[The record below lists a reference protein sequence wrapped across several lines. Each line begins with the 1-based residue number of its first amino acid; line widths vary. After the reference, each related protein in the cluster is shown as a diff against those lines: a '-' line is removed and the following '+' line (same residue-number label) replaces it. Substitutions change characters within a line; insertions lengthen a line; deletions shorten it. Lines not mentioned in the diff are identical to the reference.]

1 MNQELKVLIDIYFND
16 NLVCA
21 SLYGSRARNENE
33 IDANVDIIIITK
45 NPVNHSSK
53 EIFYKKFQDF
63 CKTNNYKYDKLKP
76 VEIIYIEDIHLAL
89 QGYGFI
95 LKDSK
100 IIIGQIFE
108 NDWSA
113 FNSSRKLLA
122 GFATPSLYLTGDK
135 NAYKALIKEA
145 QRCVM
150 AIISYNNKTEIK
162 PESLEKIL
170 IGSGKEYL
178 GFCQTN
184 ETRKYIKRIYANRYT
199 EESNHLKYLPAIKKY
214 EDYEVENEYLG
225 FYESSEDWNSLFN
238 NIFDL
243 SKRTFQASQPLIYRE
258 SAELQK
264 MIAKNIPERGIPFDS
279 LMEQLDVI
287 GKYSI
292 HQNNLSYVAFPDSG
306 NSKAAITAAIYVQFL
321 NQNMIAVDKSA
332 PIGTFI
338 EIQLISWLREL
349 IGYEVNEVK
358 SALEL
363 GGIATMGGVMA
374 NTIGLLLAR
383 SNAFPNSR
391 MNGLHQEKKTPYL
404 LIADSTLEHYSH
416 ISSFWWLGMGEENI
430 VKVKANG
437 FDFDID
443 DLRAKIKQYDTDDSK
458 VVAVIC
464 LAGDS
469 RTTSIQNIKEIYE
482 LTSLKNIWLHVDACH
497 GGLALFSSQKEVLCR
512 DYHLADSICI
522 DPHKVLGIPYS
533 SSYCLFKD
541 PTILS
546 NVSKSTDITIKKGS
560 FDLGQITP
568 FMGSRPFDSLK
579 LWSVINYHGMSG
591 LKKIVDKRTNNA
603 KKWAEMLNA
612 SDYFKVLHDPEI
624 TAVSFSI
631 NPDVIN
637 GEVNAETI
645 GAINR
650 KLHDIC
656 YKEGWLVLH
665 MFDLI
670 DFQNRLNVLTKV
682 PIRVLGTNFGNAL
695 LDEQHLTKLIK
706 YLENNVKRFILDQQS
721 MNLAVAD

>member
-1 MNQELKVLIDIYFND
+1 MNQINELKILIDTYFRD

-33 IDANVDIIIITK
+33 IDSNFDIIIITE
-45 NPVNHSSK
+45 NPVNYDLK
-53 EIFYKKFQDF
+53 EKFYKKFQYF
-63 CKTNNYKYDKLKP
+63 CTTNNYKYDALKP

-95 LKDSK
+95 LKDK
-100 IIIGQIFE
+100 TIIIDPIFQ
-108 NDWSA
+108 NGWSA
-113 FNSSRKLLA
+113 FNIYRKLLA
-122 GFATPSLYLTGDK
+122 SFATPSLYITGDEA
-135 NAYKALIKEA
+135 AYNSLVKKA

-150 AIISYNNKTEIK
+150 AIISFNNKNETK
-162 PESLEKIL
+162 PEDLEKLL
-170 IGSGKEYL
+170 IGPGKEYL

-184 ETRKYIKRIYANRYT
+184 TTRKYIKKIY
-199 EESNHLKYLPAIKKY
+199 SNQYAKKSNYSKYLPDIKKY
-214 EDYEVENEYLG
+214 EDYKVENEYLG
-225 FYESSEDWNSLFN
+225 FYDSSESWDSLFN
-238 NIFDL
+238 DVFNV
-243 SKRTFQASQPLIYRE
+243 SKRAFQAEPPLIYKE
-258 SAELQK
+258 PDELQK
-264 MIAKNIPERGIPFDS
+264 MVTKNIPEKGILFNS
-279 LMEQLDVI
+279 LMEQLDAI
-287 GKYSI
+287 GRYSI
-292 HQNNLSYVAFPDSG
+292 HQNNLNYIAFPDSG
-306 NSKAAITAAIYVQFL
+306 NSKAAIAAAIFVPFL

-349 IGYEVNEVK
+349 VGYKVNKVE

-363 GGIATMGGVMA
+363 GGIATTGGVMA

-383 SNAFPNSR
+383 ANAFPNAR
-391 MNGLHQEKKTPYL
+391 VNGLNHEKKTPYL

-430 VKVKANG
+430 IKVKANG

-443 DLRAKIKQYDTDDSK
+443 DLKAKIKKYDNDDSK

-482 LTSLKNIWLHVDACH
+482 VTSQKNIWLHVDACH
-497 GGLALFSSQKEVLCR
+497 GGLALFSAQKEVLCQ

-541 PTILS
+541 PTIL
-546 NVSKSTDITIKKGS
+546 NKVSKSTDITMKKGS

-591 LKKIVDKRTNNA
+591 LKKIVDKRMNIA
-603 KKWAEMLNA
+603 KKWAEMLNK
-612 SDYFKVLHDPEI
+612 SDYFQVLHNPEI
-624 TAVSFSI
+624 TAVSFTI
-631 NPDVIN
+631 NPAVIPR
-637 GEVNAETI
+637 EINAETI
-645 GAINR
+645 GAINS
-650 KLHDIC
+650 KLHDTC
-656 YKEGWLVLH
+656 YKEGWLIIH
-665 MFDLI
+665 TFDLI
-670 DFQNRLNVLTKV
+670 DFQNHLSDVPKV

-695 LDEQHLTKLIK
+695 LDQQHLTKILK
-706 YLENNVKRFILDQQS
+706 YLENNVKKLI
-721 MNLAVAD
+721 